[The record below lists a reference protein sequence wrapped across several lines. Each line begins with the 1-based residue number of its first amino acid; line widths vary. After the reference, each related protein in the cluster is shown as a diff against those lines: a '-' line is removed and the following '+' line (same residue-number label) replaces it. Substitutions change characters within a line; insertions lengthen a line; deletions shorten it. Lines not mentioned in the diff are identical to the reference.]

1 MYAYRTASGPRW
13 RHVVRRSDG
22 TQTTKRGFLSEK
34 VARDA
39 RRRVVEQIERGEVR
53 HTKETFEQYW
63 SRWIERRRPYLEANT
78 WRAYDVDGRLRLLP
92 ALGPVALGRIG
103 VEDVRGLIAK
113 LAEQVGTEE
122 VAAKTVNNT
131 LGTLVVCLNAA
142 LEDGLIATNPAIR
155 VERLPAAH
163 IEREYLRLHEIPLYL
178 DSCAEVY
185 RPLAEVLIGT
195 GMRISE
201 ALALRLGDV
210 ELEPTG
216 GLVTVYRS
224 HKREAIGSTKSDRFR
239 SVEIGPALAR
249 VLADQLALRIARDGG
264 SDPKAALFVMPVRE
278 HHYGRGR
285 WASAGAPAPLSRTT
299 VSREWHKQALADA
312 ELRDMPL
319 HSLRHTA
326 AAAWLAAGNS
336 LMYVQRQ
343 LGHSDIAT
351 TERYYG
357 HLERH
362 VLAAGAVAT
371 EEAIARAVAA
381 R

>member
-1 MYAYRTASGPRW
+1 
-13 RHVVRRSDG
+13 VRRSDG

-34 VARDA
+34 AARDA

-78 WRAYDVDGRLRLLP
+78 WRAYEVDGRYRLLP
-92 ALGPVALGRIG
+92 VLGLIPLGRIG
-103 VEDVRGLIAK
+103 VEDVRGLVAE
-113 LAEQVGTEE
+113 LADQVAAEE

-142 LEDGLIATNPAIR
+142 VEDGLIATNPAMR
-155 VERLPAAH
+155 VGRLPAAH
-163 IEREYLRLHEIPLYL
+163 IEREYLRLREIPRYL
-178 DSCAEVY
+178 DSCADIY
-185 RPLAEVLIGT
+185 RPLAELLIGT

-201 ALALRLGDV
+201 ALALRVGDV

-239 SVEIGPALAR
+239 SVEIGPALGR
-249 VLADQLALRIARDGG
+249 VLVDQLARRAELDGG

-278 HHYGRGR
+278 RHHGRGR
-285 WASAGAPAPLSRTT
+285 WASTGAPAPLDRTT

-371 EEAIARAVAA
+371 EEAIARAVGA